1 MAGFI
6 AQDPRF
12 IDFVTN
18 AGENL
23 VGEEASPHSYTSSM
37 PISMRSPKP
46 SPVSSD
52 TSGYLS
58 STSSPSQSPPRS
70 ELPEPIQVISRTK
83 LLTSRF

>member
-1 MAGFI
+1 MAGFL
-6 AQDPRF
+6 AQDPLF
-12 IDFVTN
+12 SDTFVKN
-18 AGENL
+18 AGNNL
-23 VGEEASPHSYTSSM
+23 GITVCDEVSPHSYTTSM

-70 ELPEPIQVISRTK
+70 VELPEPIQVIS
-83 LLTSRF
+83 